1 MPYHPPVIPRPD
13 RSSNST
19 LGVRP
24 TLALFLSFLLIA
36 AALVTPA
43 RSRAADLT
51 VADLGVAPHR
61 AAKNVVVITL
71 EGEID
76 SIMARSIERRVEAAS
91 KGGADAIVIEID
103 SPGGE
108 VGAVLRICNAIK
120 ASPIKNT
127 IAWIRRDAYSGGAIV
142 ALACRE
148 IIINEPSAF
157 GDAQAVGID
166 PLRGLVG
173 IKDKETLKK
182 VLPPL
187 ISEVLDSAR
196 RHNSAFNEYLRDEYL
211 VQSIIANDVALW
223 LIRNTSTGVEMC
235 IDKAEFEML
244 FPGESTAGKPRLPDA
259 PGTASAPDPAAAGP
273 PQTGVPA
280 GSAKLAAI
288 SSLIGQNQTAPSSRP
303 VLTEAD
309 RGKWT
314 LVEKVTGGNL
324 PSLFKPDDM
333 AHFRFAANYTTSPT
347 GERKIVPIRSHTDVQ
362 TLLGASNLRTMN
374 WSWSEYLVKGLTNF
388 IVRGLLIVIFLIA
401 LGIEMTHPGATL
413 PGAIAAIALVA
424 VLAPPMLIG
433 MAGWWE
439 LAAILVG
446 ILLLAMEIFVIP
458 GFGVAGI
465 LGLILLFLGLVGTFV
480 RNDSLFP
487 GGGADRGEMLRGV
500 TVVVLA
506 LASSGVGFYFVAKHF
521 ASIPVLNRLILKSG
535 DQGEDFEGQ
544 LLAAMDPDPMG
555 DAPAKVGEEGVAI
568 TPLRPAG
575 RISIGDRV
583 VDAVADFGFIDSG
596 VKVRV
601 VSASAM
607 RVAVE
612 PIRA

>member
-1 MPYHPPVIPRPD
+1 MGGRPACASD
-13 RSSNST
+13 
-19 LGVRP
+19 P
-24 TLALFLSFLLIA
+24 
-36 AALVTPA
+36 
-43 RSRAADLT
+43 T

-61 AAKNVVVITL
+61 AAKNAVIITL
-71 EGEID
+71 DGEID

-91 KGGADAIVIEID
+91 KGGADALVFEID

-148 IIINEPSAF
+148 MVVNDPCAF

-196 RHNSAFNEYLRDEYL
+196 RHNAAFGEYIRDEYL
-211 VQSIIANDVALW
+211 VQAIIANDVALW
-223 LIRNTSTGVEMC
+223 LIRNNSTGVEMC

-259 PGTASAPDPAAAGP
+259 PGTASTPDSSATSL

-288 SSLIGQNQTAPSSRP
+288 ASVIGKNQTAPSSRP
-303 VLTEAD
+303 RLTEAD
-309 RGKWT
+309 RGQWT
-314 LVEKVTGGNL
+314 LVEKVSGGNNTA
-324 PSLFKPDDM
+324 LFKPDDL
-333 AHFRFAANYTTSPT
+333 AHFRLAANYITTPA
-347 GERKIVPIRSHTDVQ
+347 GERRVAPVRTHADVQ
-362 TLLGASNLRTMN
+362 ALLGASNVRTMN
-374 WSWSEYLVKGLTNF
+374 WSWSEHLVKGLTNF
-388 IVRGLLIVIFLIA
+388 VVRGLLIVIFLIA
-401 LGIEMTHPGATL
+401 LGVEMTHPGATL
-413 PGAIAAIALVA
+413 PGAIAAIALVTL
-424 VLAPPMLIG
+424 LAPPMLIG

-439 LAAILVG
+439 LAAILIG
-446 ILLLAMEIFVIP
+446 IVLLAMEIFVIP

-465 LGLILLFLGLVGTFV
+465 LGLILLFVGLVGTFT

-487 GGGADRGEMLRGV
+487 DNPADRGELYRGL
-500 TVVVLA
+500 TVVILA
-506 LASSGVGFYFVAKHF
+506 LASSGVGMYFLAKHF
-521 ASIPVLNRLILKSG
+521 ASIPLLNRLILKTSA
-535 DQGEDFEGQ
+535 DEEDFEGQ
-544 LLAAMDPDPMG
+544 LLGAMDPDPIG
-555 DAPAKVGEEGVAI
+555 EAPARVGEHGVAI

-575 RISIGDRV
+575 RVDLGDRV
-583 VDAVADFGFIDSG
+583 IDAVADFGFIDSG
-596 VKVRV
+596 ARVRV

-612 PIRA
+612 IVRES